1 MTFRDLYGPGRSTVH
16 ATGAMAATSHP
27 LATAT
32 ALDVLREGGN
42 AVDAAI
48 AACAVLAVVEPQ
60 MTGIGGDCFCLLA
73 KNGRAPVIAYNGS
86 GRAPAAATPARF
98 RELGVSAIDP
108 LGPHAVT
115 IPGAIEAWHRLVS
128 DHGTMPFGTLLE
140 PAARYATEGHPLHE
154 RVVFDIRS
162 FLPKVRS
169 AEGFADLILDD
180 GNVPA
185 FGRLYTNR
193 ALGETLRAIAKDG
206 PDAFYR
212 GEIAARLVA
221 FLNDLG
227 GLQTREDFA
236 GHRGNYVEPVH
247 ADYRGHQVY
256 QCPPNGQGV
265 ITLLLLRILS
275 HLDVAADEPT
285 SPERFHKLME
295 AARIAFSVRDA
306 WLADPEHHPVPWER
320 FLSDAFTRVSAGRI
334 REDAVLKLDEPVDLP
349 EHKDTVYLTVVDRDR
364 TAFSLINSLFEPFGS
379 ALYEPQTGILLQNR
393 GRSFTL
399 KDGHPNQIAP
409 GKRPMHTIIPGMV
422 LKDDRVLYSYGV
434 MGGHF
439 QPVGHATLLSNL
451 IDFDMDM
458 QQAADAPRC
467 FPQDGKVMVEPSV
480 PAATRARLA
489 EIGHEVEIRADPIG
503 GAQAIRID
511 PESGVLSACSDPRK
525 DGCALGF

>member
-1 MTFRDLYGPGRSTVH
+1 MFRDLFGPGRSTVH
-16 ATGAMAATSHP
+16 STHAMAATSHP

-32 ALDVLREGGN
+32 ALDVLRAGGN
-42 AVDAAI
+42 AVDAGI

-73 KNGRAPVIAYNGS
+73 KAGVPPVIAYNGS
-86 GRAPAAATPARF
+86 GRAPAGATLARYRAAGIA
-98 RELGVSAIDP
+98 AIDP

-115 IPGAIEAWHRLVS
+115 IPGAIEAWHRLAT
-128 DHGTMPFGTLLE
+128 DHGTMPFGVLLE
-140 PAARYATEGHPLHE
+140 PAAQLASEGHPLHE
-154 RVVFDIRS
+154 RVVFDLRA
-162 FLPKVRS
+162 FLAKVKR
-169 AEGFADLILDD
+169 AEGFADLILDA
-180 GNVPA
+180 GELPRP
-185 FGRLYTNR
+185 GRLYTNR
-193 ALGETLRAIAKDG
+193 ALGQSLRDIARDG

-212 GEIAARLVA
+212 GAIAQHLSDFLAAR
-221 FLNDLG
+221 G
-227 GLQTREDFA
+227 GFQTPADFA
-236 GHRGNYVEPVH
+236 AHAGAYVAPVR
-247 ADYRGHQVY
+247 ADYRGHEVY
-256 QCPPNGQGV
+256 QCPPNGQGI

-275 HLDVAADEPT
+275 HIDVAKDAPL
-285 SPERFHKLME
+285 SPERFHTLME

-306 WLADPEHHPVPWER
+306 WLADPEHYPVPWER
-320 FLSDAFTRVSAGRI
+320 FLDDAFTLAAAQRI
-334 REDAVLKLDEPVDLP
+334 RPDSVVDVGGPIDLP

-399 KDGHPNQIAP
+399 QEGHPNVVAP

-422 LKDDRVLYSYGV
+422 LKDGKVLYSYGV

-451 IDFDMDM
+451 IDYGMDM
-458 QQAADAPRC
+458 QQAADAARC
-467 FPQDGKVMVEPSV
+467 FPQDGKVMVEPTV

-489 EIGHEVEIRADPIG
+489 EIGHVVELRADPIG

-511 PESGVLSACSDPRK
+511 PDSGVLSGCSDPRK

>member
-1 MTFRDLYGPGRSTVH
+1 M
-16 ATGAMAATSHP
+16 
-27 LATAT
+27 
-32 ALDVLREGGN
+32 
-42 AVDAAI
+42 
-48 AACAVLAVVEPQ
+48 
-60 MTGIGGDCFCLLA
+60 
-73 KNGRAPVIAYNGS
+73 
-86 GRAPAAATPARF
+86 
-98 RELGVSAIDP
+98 
-108 LGPHAVT
+108 
-115 IPGAIEAWHRLVS
+115 
-128 DHGTMPFGTLLE
+128 
-140 PAARYATEGHPLHE
+140 
-154 RVVFDIRS
+154 
-162 FLPKVRS
+162 
-169 AEGFADLILDD
+169 
-180 GNVPA
+180 
-185 FGRLYTNR
+185 
-193 ALGETLRAIAKDG
+193 
-206 PDAFYR
+206 
-212 GEIAARLVA
+212 
-221 FLNDLG
+221 
-227 GLQTREDFA
+227 
-236 GHRGNYVEPVH
+236 
-247 ADYRGHQVY
+247 
-256 QCPPNGQGV
+256 
-265 ITLLLLRILS
+265 
-275 HLDVAADEPT
+275 
-285 SPERFHKLME
+285 
-295 AARIAFSVRDA
+295 
-306 WLADPEHHPVPWER
+306 ADPEHHPVPWER

-451 IDFDMDM
+451 IDFGMDM

-511 PESGVLSACSDPRK
+511 PQSGVLSACSDPRK